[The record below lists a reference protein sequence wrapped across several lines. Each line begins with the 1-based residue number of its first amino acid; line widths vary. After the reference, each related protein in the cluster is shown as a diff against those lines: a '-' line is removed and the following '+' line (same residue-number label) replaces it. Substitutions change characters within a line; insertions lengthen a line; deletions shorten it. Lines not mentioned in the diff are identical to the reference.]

1 VETEPSPSDQLRDAQ
16 RKIGSH
22 PGYKEHL
29 ELQALERS
37 IADVFIPNRDELL
50 SLLEA
55 ASTDWR
61 LAFDLIQNVHEPTV
75 RDQFHARLTR
85 HLHNYLASATSLR
98 DHVRRLMVDRA
109 GSLADEFQRR
119 KEEMLRNPEVPFVFD
134 LRNFT
139 LHRKLPFF
147 AHTLSMINVNQ
158 PDQKMESEVQ
168 LNVVE
173 LLVWDGWS
181 AAARAYLR
189 DLGEGAAVTLRP
201 VIKQHADLV
210 LDLNVWLLRELAS
223 ANEGALD
230 EVNELIVAANAIL
243 TGGDVEEARRLAH
256 RYDRPQ

>member
-1 VETEPSPSDQLRDAQ
+1 
-16 RKIGSH
+16 
-22 PGYKEHL
+22 
-29 ELQALERS
+29 
-37 IADVFIPNRDELL
+37 
-50 SLLEA
+50 
-55 ASTDWR
+55 
-61 LAFDLIQNVHEPTV
+61 
-75 RDQFHARLTR
+75 
-85 HLHNYLASATSLR
+85 
-98 DHVRRLMVDRA
+98 
-109 GSLADEFQRR
+109 
-119 KEEMLRNPEVPFVFD
+119 
-134 LRNFT
+134 
-139 LHRKLPFF
+139 
-147 AHTLSMINVNQ
+147 
-158 PDQKMESEVQ
+158 
-168 LNVVE
+168 VE